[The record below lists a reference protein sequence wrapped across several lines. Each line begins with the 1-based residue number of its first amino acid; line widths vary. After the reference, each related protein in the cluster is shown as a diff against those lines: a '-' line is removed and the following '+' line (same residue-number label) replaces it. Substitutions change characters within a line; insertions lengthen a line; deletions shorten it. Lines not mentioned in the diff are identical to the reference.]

1 MTLHFHHPRQSTC
14 NPSRDLFSC
23 WGNTRGYTS
32 ITHISHKYDLVPA
45 LLALVSPSSLIMR
58 AYHLIVSRDVP
69 NDPIPR
75 STGTALAY
83 VWTSWT
89 ETDTCKTVQGFFLG
103 YMSKLEAHLSWWHTY
118 SFFPSPVQF
127 GRMLAP
133 TPCHPAPSLFI
144 LILWTR
150 KVLILNTMGPCEGA
164 IPLWTS
170 FPCPPLSPLQRF
182 PSKWLTLLSLI

>member
-1 MTLHFHHPRQSTC
+1 
-14 NPSRDLFSC
+14 
-23 WGNTRGYTS
+23 
-32 ITHISHKYDLVPA
+32 
-45 LLALVSPSSLIMR
+45 MR
-58 AYHLIVSRDVP
+58 AYHLIVSRDVT

-89 ETDTCKTVQGFFLG
+89 ETDTRKTVQGFFLG

-150 KVLILNTMGPCEGA
+150 KVLILNTIDPCDIA
-164 IPLWTS
+164 VLLWTR
-170 FPCPPLSPLQRF
+170 FICTPFCPSQRVPGKQLPLLSIVYKLCTKNILMPLELRSSVWPPWTVSQSLSISPPTLQR
-182 PSKWLTLLSLI
+182 